1 MIPFSQKWLSHFW
14 AMYGVKPKWMQMS
27 YFSSIFL
34 VVWWFVV
41 FYILC
46 LLWKMMQIYIMMMQ
60 IIYNNVITCIFWCKL
75 LGLFKHWY
83 MSCDYTAFVIRP
95 YDKCRIIAWQMSRNR
110 SNCFLASLSSNET
123 NFLTFF
129 ILLLTYFTIFTE
141 QKRVHCNKQ
150 CTLFYYLNSLSRKY
164 YLMNSSSRYF
174 GKVQSSSATRSSS
187 LSIW

>member
-46 LLWKMMQIYIMMMQ
+46 LLWKMIQIYIMMMQ
-60 IIYNNVITCIFWCKL
+60 IIYNNVTTCIFWCKL

-83 MSCDYTAFVIRP
+83 MSCDYTAFVIQP

-110 SNCFLASLSSNET
+110 SNCFLASYKSQHCYHSSHPWQFAGGGMWWGWDNLLHLRTWEGAGNGVQWMQGRRWIKGVFQETLVLNEW
-123 NFLTFF
+123 FCSE
-129 ILLLTYFTIFTE
+129 LLIQNE
-141 QKRVHCNKQ
+141 
-150 CTLFYYLNSLSRKY
+150 
-164 YLMNSSSRYF
+164 
-174 GKVQSSSATRSSS
+174 
-187 LSIW
+187 